1 MVPAEQSA
9 ALLAELQAVCQRI
22 LASEGGHAAPSMIAT
37 ANGSAL
43 ASALEALRRQCLD
56 NNQQIESIKR
66 SLDGLR
72 SVIAADSADNGK
84 MLVELRRAVRTM
96 IDALDGDR
104 QQTAE
109 LVRAVE
115 SLRVGLAGFSANNR
129 QQVSELRTTLQSLAD
144 AVGVVDHTVTTRLS
158 EVRTEVVG
166 AVETLSQQVGTT
178 NSKVDAAVVTVEQ
191 KIDTLAQNV
200 DTVVGALGQRVDSA
214 VGTLGQ
220 KVDTAVGALGQRV
233 DNAVG
238 TLGQKVDMGLGAVGE
253 KTDTAL
259 TAVGQRMDNAIG
271 AMGQRVDSAVATA
284 GARTDAA
291 VAAAAASTDAAVGAV
306 GNQVGVALAAM
317 GEEITAALNG
327 MADEIQN
334 AFTGFGHQ
342 LGTSMSQQSEAFD
355 ALLEELKSQAPRE
368 RLNELEEMLTVALPQ
383 LSEEIRA
390 GLQDTLTAVGRTFEL
405 AEREHGNRMTELH
418 RDFASTARRLE
429 ASLQPRRR
437 QEPVTP

>member
-1 MVPAEQSA
+1 MVPAEQST
-9 ALLAELQAVCQRI
+9 ALLTELQAVCQRI
-22 LASEGGHAAPSMIAT
+22 LASEGAPAAPSMIAT

-56 NNQQIESIKR
+56 NNGQIESIKR

-72 SVIAADSADNGK
+72 GVMAADSADNGK

-96 IDALDGDR
+96 TDALDGDR

-129 QQVSELRTTLQSLAD
+129 QQVSEMRSTLQSLTD
-144 AVGVVDHTVTTRLS
+144 AVAAVDHTVTTRLS
-158 EVRTEVVG
+158 EVGTEVIG
-166 AVETLSQQVGTT
+166 AVEALTEQVGAT
-178 NSKVDAAVVTVEQ
+178 NSKVEAAVVAVEQ
-191 KIDTLAQNV
+191 KVDTAVGNLGQKV
-200 DTVVGALGQRVDSA
+200 DTVVGALGQRVD
-214 VGTLGQ
+214 
-220 KVDTAVGALGQRV
+220 TAVATV
-233 DNAVG
+233 
-238 TLGQKVDMGLGAVGE
+238 GQKVDMGLGAVGE

-259 TAVGQRMDNAIG
+259 AAVGQRMDNAIG

-284 GARTDAA
+284 GATTDAA
-291 VAAAAASTDAAVGAV
+291 VAAAAAKTDAAVGAV
-306 GNQVGVALAAM
+306 GDQVGAALAAM
-317 GEEITAALNG
+317 GQEITAALNG
-327 MADEIQN
+327 MAGQIQS

-355 ALLEELKSQAPRE
+355 SLLEELKSQAPRE
-368 RLNELEEMLTVALPQ
+368 RLNELEELLTVALPH
-383 LSEEIRA
+383 LSEEIRT
-390 GLQDTLTAVGRTFEL
+390 GVQDSLTAVSRTFEL

-437 QEPVTP
+437 QEPASP